1 MWKTIG
7 QDVTIKILKNS
18 IAAGNMSH
26 AYLIA
31 GPPHIGKATLALDI
45 ARYVNCTE
53 SDAPCDICQSCR
65 RINNGKHVDIN
76 LLSLE
81 SPLTP
86 PENGKSRK
94 EISIKDI
101 EELQKRA
108 SLSAYEGRFRIF
120 IIDGVEDLSEE
131 AANRL
136 LKTLEEPPSYVIFLM
151 LTADEKRV
159 LTTILSR
166 CQKIEMK
173 LVPADVIE
181 QYLIETHG
189 AETDKAKLTARLA
202 RGCPGGAITL
212 LDNTKHM
219 QGRIDIL
226 NKLQYLLCASYE
238 NRFAY
243 IEHLGTDRE
252 KNVDMLDTWLTW
264 WRDVLLT
271 RCECSDVM
279 INIDFSKDIER
290 AAAAFEIGEIK
301 QSIDRIQEAQRQI
314 QQNANVRL
322 VMEVLMLDIPRKTV
336 QLEGVPAAAG

>member
-7 QDVTIKILKNS
+7 TDIIITILKNS
-18 IAAGNMSH
+18 IAAGNMAH

-31 GPPHIGKATLALDI
+31 GPPHIGKATFALDI
-45 ARYVNCTE
+45 ARYLNCTG
-53 SDAPCDICQSCR
+53 SDPPCDTCQSCR

-76 LLSLE
+76 VLSLE
-81 SPLTP
+81 SPLAL
-86 PENGKSRK
+86 PESGKSRK
-94 EISIKDI
+94 EISIRDI

-108 SLSAYEGRFRIF
+108 SLSAYEGKFRIF

-173 LVPADVIE
+173 PVPADVLE
-181 QYLIETHG
+181 RYLIETHG
-189 AETDKAKLTARLA
+189 AEAAKARLTARLA
-202 RGCPGGAITL
+202 RGCPGWAITL
-212 LDNTKHM
+212 LDNARHM
-219 QGRIDIL
+219 QQRTDIL
-226 NKLQYLLCASYE
+226 NKFQYLLSASYE
-238 NRFAY
+238 SRFAY

-252 KNVDMLDTWLTW
+252 KNTDMLDTWLIW

-271 RCECSDVM
+271 GCECSDA
-279 INIDFSKDIER
+279 ITNIDFFADIER
-290 AAAAFEIGEIK
+290 AAGALQIGEIK
-301 QSIDRIQEAQRQI
+301 QCIDRIQEAKLQI

-322 VMEVLMLDIPRKTV
+322 VLEVLMLDIPRKTV
-336 QLEGVPAAAG
+336 QLEGVPATAG